1 MPQRAYTVLA
11 RAAILELLDQQHAV
25 VWPEV
30 EARLAEQ
37 PWRDLSGGLNPH
49 IMCQPSPT

>member
-1 MPQRAYTVLA
+1 MPQRTYTALA
-11 RAAILELLDQQHAV
+11 REAILELLHQQHAV

-37 PWRDLSGGLNPH
+37 SWRDLPGG
-49 IMCQPSPT
+49 